1 MDDFYKSDLKEKKYK
16 FYDKNTIGHIE
27 IKNLD
32 CFYFTRYY
40 PINRFG
46 YDESQEFVFNFKSGD
61 YPRVYA
67 QIFSRTILKLFED
80 LVEKD
85 TEKHIIEDIIILPIP
100 ASTREKHKQRF
111 RELFRLISKETGV
124 KDGYEY
130 IKVLNDVEAK
140 HLNNNRTSLDEHIEI
155 DYSFLEE
162 YNYIILIDD
171 VITTGKTISEFA
183 NKIRSLEVLKKYGS
197 TKKSYFII
205 GLTLGKTFNQLDL
218 LIDELE
224 NDKIESDST
233 FKKNSFNSLSE
244 LDPLD
249 IYKGIDVFG
258 YISYRIPLY
267 RTVEKNIIETYI
279 EEYDEQHNL
288 VFHTKFTDLEEEEQN
303 EIIKK

>member
-1 MDDFYKSDLKEKKYK
+1 MENSNFGKDKLKEKKYN
-16 FYDKNTIGHIE
+16 FYDKNIIGHIE

-61 YPRVYA
+61 YPRIYA
-67 QIFSRTILKLFED
+67 QIFSRTILKLFKE
-80 LVEKD
+80 LEEK
-85 TEKHIIEDIIILPIP
+85 IIILPVP
-100 ASTREKHKQRF
+100 ASTREKHKQRYK
-111 RELFRLISKETGV
+111 ELFRLISEQTGV
-124 KDGYEY
+124 KNGYEY

-155 DYSFLEE
+155 DYSFLEK

-183 NKIRSLEVLKKYGS
+183 NKIRNLEVLRKYAS
-197 TKKSYFII
+197 VEKIYFTI

-233 FKKNSFNSLSE
+233 FKRNSFNSLLE
-244 LDPLD
+244 LNPLELYEKID
-249 IYKGIDVFG
+249 IFFYTSDKQLE
-258 YISYRIPLY
+258 YEYRIIYEASTHKKFKELNE
-267 RTVEKNIIETYI
+267 EK
-279 EEYDEQHNL
+279 
-288 VFHTKFTDLEEEEQN
+288 
-303 EIIKK
+303 IIKEYF